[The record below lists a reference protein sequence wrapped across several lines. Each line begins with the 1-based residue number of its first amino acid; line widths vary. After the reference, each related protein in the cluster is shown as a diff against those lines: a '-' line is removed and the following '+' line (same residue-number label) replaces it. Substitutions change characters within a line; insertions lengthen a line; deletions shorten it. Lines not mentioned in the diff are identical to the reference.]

1 MTQPGRTV
9 HAGADGPQ
17 YVYGKKNVDYSPDR
31 RAKESSGEHQG
42 GHIASEINQGAPSI
56 SNEERYDQMVL
67 NLDDLSK
74 TTCADQLSFQL
85 SDGRKFSSADELYNA
100 LEDLREEKGVDAV
113 FAANP
118 EVVLAPGNPIDREA
132 LKNRYRKG
140 GVASSSNIVIGADGL
155 YVPLSDGTGGFGNG
169 EGVADMIHAANT
181 PPDVNERATVTQ
193 SVAKKR
199 LSEDD
204 YYQRKASYAMAEAA
218 IDAYINDP
226 RNSDLVE
233 TSGVWRDDAVR
244 QLAKKYESHLPMGD
258 AQEILAISIA
268 ESEDDSVSDDMCIKA
283 IIDAS
288 HSRGIARRD
297 VLDPARVVNESMD
310 SHKMYRSRQYNG
322 RTTYSGGAGAGGVS
336 IDDAETQESATENP
350 SGNSYQD
357 KSEWAVLPEKPQQPQ
372 SGGAPS
378 QFNTPPPPHQPQ
390 WGGNQQ
396 NSHSQW
402 GSFQQSTAPQQE
414 SNGRSK
420 KSGGSK
426 GRRSNQQQPQGFA
439 QRIIGF
445 FRLFRG

>member
-1 MTQPGRTV
+1 MTQPRGTV

-42 GHIASEINQGAPSI
+42 GRISSEINQDRPSM

-74 TTCADQLSFQL
+74 TTCANQLSFRL

-100 LEDLREEKGVDAV
+100 LEDIREEKGVNAV

-118 EVVLAPGNPIDREA
+118 EVVLTPDNPIDREA
-132 LKNRYRKG
+132 MKNRYRKG
-140 GVASSSNIVIGADGL
+140 GVASSSNIVVGADGL

-244 QLAKKYESHLPMGD
+244 QLAKKYKSHLPMGD

-297 VLDPARVVNESMD
+297 VLDPTRVVNESMD

-396 NSHSQW
+396 NSHNQW

>member
-1 MTQPGRTV
+1 MTQPRGTV

-42 GHIASEINQGAPSI
+42 GHIASEINQGAPSM
-56 SNEERYDQMVL
+56 SSEERYDQMVL

-204 YYQRKASYAMAEAA
+204 YYQRKASYAIAEAA

-297 VLDPARVVNESMD
+297 VLDPARVVNEFMD

-396 NSHSQW
+396 NSHNQW